1 MAKKRKRLVPVELS
15 ATSGANGPFCPAC
28 GTSAFPR
35 NGSRPCE
42 HLVYAL
48 IDEAGE
54 FAYVREDL
62 AALLDPEFE
71 NEKAVAEWEARSS
84 WDLLELLQVQLD
96 AERTLAFSVKS
107 SGMACGKAPTTV
119 HVAFDLAAAGI

>member
-1 MAKKRKRLVPVELS
+1 MVKKRKRLVPVELS
-15 ATSGANGPFCPAC
+15 AARASSGPFCPAC
-28 GTSAFPR
+28 GTSAFPQ
-35 NGSRPCE
+35 NGSRPCS

-62 AALLDPEFE
+62 AAVLDPELE
-71 NEKAVAEWEARSS
+71 SETAIADWEARSS

-119 HVAFDLAAAGI
+119 HVAFDLAASGS